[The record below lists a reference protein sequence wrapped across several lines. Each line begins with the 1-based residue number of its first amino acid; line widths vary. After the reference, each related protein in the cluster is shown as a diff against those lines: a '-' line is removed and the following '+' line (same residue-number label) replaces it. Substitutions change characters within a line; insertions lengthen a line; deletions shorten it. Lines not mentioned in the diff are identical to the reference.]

1 MPTIRII
8 NIQILVFVPFSS
20 FYNKLD
26 RATLTKQQSFLG
38 DYYGFGFE
46 KTKREAIALQKSG
59 AHVIS
64 IGTGRVDLAELRALA
79 SYPKLYNSLSPVSIP
94 DALQK
99 SLNSLD
105 SYLGGK

>member
-1 MPTIRII
+1 MLTTLIT
-8 NIQILVFVPFSS
+8 NIQILVFVPFRSS
-20 FYNKLD
+20 YNKIH
-26 RATLTKQQSFLG
+26 RVTLIKQHSFLG

-64 IGTGRVDLAELRALA
+64 IGTGRVDFAELRALA
-79 SYPKLYNSLSPVSIP
+79 SYPKLYNSLFPVSIP

-99 SLNSLD
+99 TLNSLD